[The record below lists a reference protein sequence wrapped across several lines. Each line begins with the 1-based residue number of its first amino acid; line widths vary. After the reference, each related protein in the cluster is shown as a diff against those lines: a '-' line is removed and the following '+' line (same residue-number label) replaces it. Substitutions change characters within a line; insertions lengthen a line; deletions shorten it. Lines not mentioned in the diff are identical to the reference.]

1 MVRPGMRRFLPLLVL
16 LLIACAG
23 CIGWPEPRVA
33 TRAEDETQVTARTPA
48 GIGSVQWL
56 RETGGRL
63 GALEALHLRMQ
74 PARTMA
80 DGVTR
85 MLEAKLAILP
95 PSDVDFDRW
104 APPDTPM
111 IRASEAY
118 LRAHA
123 SAEMREHCYRTAYFT
138 LLVMSRT
145 RRMLDAHDI
154 ETTWAA
160 ALLHD
165 IGLEHPRHD
174 GSDFSLVGIDAL
186 EALAAEH
193 GFERAKTIIAAEAI
207 AQNTSPWV
215 DREAAGL
222 VPWAMQAG
230 GSAEVFHSP
239 YTALISKRSLAEL
252 ESRHPRGAMLRV
264 GTSLIRAEARAVPNG
279 RFALLE
285 GMGFLQLAR

>member
-1 MVRPGMRRFLPLLVL
+1 MRRFLPLLVL
-16 LLIACAG
+16 FLVG
-23 CIGWPEPRVA
+23 CVGWPEPRVA
-33 TRAEDETQVTARTPA
+33 TRPEDETRVTKVTPA

-63 GALEALHLRMQ
+63 GTLEAVHLRMQ

-85 MLEAKLAILP
+85 MLEAKLDIVP
-95 PSDVDFDRW
+95 PSNVDFEHW
-104 APPDTPM
+104 GPPDTPM

-118 LRAHA
+118 LRGHA
-123 SAEMREHCYRTAYFT
+123 STEMREHCYRTAYFT
-138 LLVMSRT
+138 LLVMSRM
-145 RRMLDAHDI
+145 RAALDADDI

-174 GSDFSLVGIDAL
+174 GTDFSLVGIDVL
-186 EALAAEH
+186 ERLAAEH
-193 GFERAKTIIAAEAI
+193 RFGPAKTIIAAEAI

-215 DREAAGL
+215 DRDAAGL

-239 YTALISKRSLAEL
+239 YTALITKRSLSEL
-252 ESRHPRGAMLRV
+252 ESRHPRGEMLRV
-264 GTSLIRAEARAVPNG
+264 GGGLIRAEARSVPNG

-285 GMGFLQLAR
+285 GMGFLRLAR